1 MTVRP
6 IDANAPP
13 IRDLSDFCLKWP
25 ELRSIVLAREREGL
39 AAEDPELQVVLRWL
53 RLLADSVCRDETG

>member
-6 IDANAPP
+6 IDEEAPR

-25 ELRSIVLAREREGL
+25 ELREIVLAREREGL
-39 AAEDPELQVVLRWL
+39 AAEDTELQVVLRWL
-53 RLLADSVCRDETG
+53 RLLADRVCRDETG